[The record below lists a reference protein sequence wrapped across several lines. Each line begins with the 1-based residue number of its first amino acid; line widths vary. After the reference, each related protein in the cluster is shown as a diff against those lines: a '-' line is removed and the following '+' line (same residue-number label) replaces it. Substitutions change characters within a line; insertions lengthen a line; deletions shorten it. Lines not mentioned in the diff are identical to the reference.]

1 MRLIMKKIHLLL
13 GLIGLSVASVAS
25 AQNPS
30 VVREPEIEMN
40 LSRSVWFHSS
50 NVAGMSVT
58 PLGRYSIVDFG
69 YKGKNGDFKMSQQG
83 EKESVV
89 GFNTNGSTTV
99 GKTYLWGNFDY
110 KNIVEDGTKYITNLY
125 DPQRDM
131 PYYVADGVES
141 KFKKQ
146 SYDLG
151 VKAAFP
157 QLWGFVTPGCELQY
171 NTNTGAKQRDPRS
184 VTYYLTVK
192 AAPSLLF
199 ELSERHHIGLAA
211 NYEYLYER
219 STFNRSDTEIDCPVY
234 IMRGLGNYTA
244 GVVSGSVGVGTFF
257 YKGNKIGGSVQYG
270 YNNGGSAAALI
281 DAGYS
286 YKVEDAFQTPTKKQ
300 TMGSTKQN
308 AWYISAQL
316 YAEDA
321 AKLDKTIISYKE
333 RYTDGIEYIQELDQS
348 FDVAEWVTLAKY
360 VRSKYISR
368 VLDIKYEYYIK
379 SGDSY
384 KWKFGVDMQHSYKFD
399 EYLLPEASFKAENDY
414 GEVYAKRNFILG
426 SGKSTLLAGLNLGY
440 NENIQGEYIYTGA
453 YEGVETVIDMYE
465 NDIRYMSS
473 DYITV
478 GGELTYSTL
487 VSKSTSLF
495 VKGALKYY
503 SPIDSDFNKRL
514 YTNFSLGITF

>member
-1 MRLIMKKIHLLL
+1 MKKIYLLL
-13 GLIGLSVASVAS
+13 SLIGLSVASVAS
-25 AQNPS
+25 AQNSS

-40 LSRSVWFHSS
+40 LTRSLWFNSS
-50 NVAGMSVT
+50 NVAGMSIT
-58 PLGRYSIVDFG
+58 PLNRYSIVDFG
-69 YKGKNGDFKMSQQG
+69 YKGENGDFKMSQQG

-125 DPQRDM
+125 DPQREM

-199 ELSERHHIGLAA
+199 EISDNHHVGVAA

-257 YKGNKIGGSVQYG
+257 YKGNKIGGSIQYG
-270 YNNGGSAAALI
+270 YNSGDGMAALL

-300 TMGSTKQN
+300 NMGSTEQDLWKG
-308 AWYISAQL
+308 SLQL
-316 YAEDA
+316 LNENDA
-321 AKLDKTIISYKE
+321 NMQKFTIAYTD
-333 RYTDGIEYIQELDQS
+333 RNTDGIEYIQELDQS

-360 VRSKYISR
+360 VRSNYSYKS
-368 VLDIKYEYYIK
+368 LDMNYEYYVK
-379 SGDSY
+379 DGAGY
-384 KWKFGVDMQHSYKFD
+384 NWKFGLDYKHSKKAD
-399 EYLLPEASFKAENDY
+399 EYILPAASLKAENAY
-414 GEVYAKRNFILG
+414 FNVYAKKNFNLC
-426 SGKSTLLAGLNLGY
+426 SGKSALLAGLNFGM
-440 NENIQGEYIYTGA
+440 NENVKGEYNYTGS
-453 YEGVETVIDMYE
+453 YDDSDVVKDMYAS
-465 NDIRYMSS
+465 DIRYMSS
-473 DYITV
+473 DYVTF

-487 VSKSTSLF
+487 VSNVTSLF
-495 VKGALKYY
+495 VKGACKYY
-503 SPIDSDFNKRL
+503 SPSEGFDKRV
-514 YTNFSLGITF
+514 YTSLSVGITF

>member
-1 MRLIMKKIHLLL
+1 MRKIHLLL
-13 GLIGLSVASVAS
+13 ALIGLSVASVAS
-25 AQNPS
+25 AQNS
-30 VVREPEIEMN
+30 TVRQPEIEIN
-40 LSRSVWFHSS
+40 QSRALWFHSS

-58 PLGRYSIVDFG
+58 PLNRYSIVDFG
-69 YKGKNGDFKMSQQG
+69 YNGADGDFKMSQQG
-83 EKESVV
+83 KNESVV

-125 DPQRDM
+125 DPQREM

-146 SYDLG
+146 AYTLG

-157 QLWGFVTPGCELQY
+157 QLWDFVTPGCELEY

-192 AAPSLLF
+192 AAPSFLF
-199 ELSERHHIGLAA
+199 EITDRHHVGVAA
-211 NYEYLYER
+211 NYEYLFER
-219 STFNRSDTEIDCPVY
+219 STFNRSDTEVDCPVY

-257 YKGNKIGGSVQYG
+257 YKGNKIGGSIQYG

-300 TMGSTKQN
+300 SMGSTKQK
-308 AWYISAQL
+308 AWFVSGQMYV
-316 YAEDA
+316 EDA
-321 AKLDKTIISYKE
+321 GKLDKTIISYKE
-333 RYTDGIEYIQELDQS
+333 RYTDGIEYIQEMDPS
-348 FDVAEWVTLAKY
+348 FDVAEWITLAKY
-360 VRSKYISR
+360 VRSKYVSR
-368 VLDIKYEYYIK
+368 VLDISYEYYIK
-379 SGDSY
+379 SDYGY
-384 KWKFGVDMQHSYKFD
+384 RWKFGVDMQHSYKFD
-399 EYLLPEASFKAENDY
+399 EYLLPAASFKAENDY
-414 GEVYAKRNFILG
+414 GQVYAKRNFILG

-440 NENIQGEYIYTGA
+440 NENIKGEYNYTGG
-453 YEGVETVIDMYE
+453 YESSETVTDMYE

-487 VSKSTSLF
+487 VSNVTSLF
-495 VKGALKYY
+495 VKGACKYY
-503 SPIDSDFNKRL
+503 SPKGSSFDKRV
-514 YTNFSLGITF
+514 YTSLSVGITF

>member
-1 MRLIMKKIHLLL
+1 MKLIMRKIYLLL
-13 GLIGLSVASVAS
+13 SLIGLSLASVAS
-25 AQNPS
+25 AQNSS
-30 VVREPEIEMN
+30 VVRQAEIEMN
-40 LSRSVWFHSS
+40 LSRSLWFNSS
-50 NVAGMSVT
+50 NVAGMSIA
-58 PLGRYSIVDFG
+58 PLSRYSIVDFG
-69 YKGKNGDFKMSQQG
+69 YQRKNGDFKMSQQG

-89 GFNTNGSTTV
+89 GFNTNGSATV

-125 DPQRDM
+125 DPSREM

-184 VTYYLTVK
+184 VTYFLTVK
-192 AAPSLLF
+192 AAPSFLF
-199 ELSERHHIGLAA
+199 ELSEKHHVGFVV

-219 STFNRSDTEIDCPVY
+219 STFNRSDTEIDYPVY
-234 IMRGLGNYTA
+234 IMRGLGNYTS

-257 YKGNKIGGSVQYG
+257 YKGNKIGGSIQYG
-270 YNNGGSAAALI
+270 YNSGKGEAAVL

-308 AWYISAQL
+308 AWFVDLQL
-316 YAEDA
+316 VDENANIM
-321 AKLDKTIISYKE
+321 DKTQITYKE

-348 FDVAEWVTLAKY
+348 FDVAEWITLAKY
-360 VRSKYISR
+360 VRSKYVYR
-368 VLDIKYEYYIK
+368 ELDMNFEYYLK
-379 SGDSY
+379 SDNSY
-384 KWKFGVDMQHSYKFD
+384 KWMFGAYFNHSYKFD
-399 EYLLPEASFKAENDY
+399 EYLLPAASFKAENDY
-414 GEVYAKRNFILG
+414 TELVAKRNFIFD
-426 SGKSTLLAGLNLGY
+426 SGNSSLLAGLNLGY
-440 NENIQGEYIYTGA
+440 NENVKGDYQYTGA
-453 YEGVETVIDMYE
+453 YSDSETVTDMYK
-465 NDIRYMSS
+465 NDIMFLSS
-473 DYITV
+473 DYLTV
-478 GGELTYSTL
+478 GGEATYSTL

-495 VKGALKYY
+495 VKGAVKYY
-503 SPIDSDFNKRL
+503 APFDNDFKNRI
-514 YTNFSLGITF
+514 YTNISFGITF

>member
-1 MRLIMKKIHLLL
+1 MRLIMKKIYLLL
-13 GLIGLSVASVAS
+13 SLIGLSVASVAS
-25 AQNPS
+25 AQNSS

-40 LSRSVWFHSS
+40 LSRSVWFNSS
-50 NVAGMSVT
+50 NVAGMSIV
-58 PLGRYSIVDFG
+58 PLNRYSIVDFG
-69 YKGKNGDFKMSQQG
+69 YKGQNGNFKMSQQG
-83 EKESVV
+83 DKESVV
-89 GFNTNGSTTV
+89 GFNTNGATSI
-99 GKTYLWGNFDY
+99 GETYVWGNFDY

-125 DPQRDM
+125 DPQREM

-199 ELSERHHIGLAA
+199 EISDNHHVGVAA

-270 YNNGGSAAALI
+270 YNTDGAAALI

-308 AWYISAQL
+308 AWYVAAQL
-316 YAEDA
+316 YEENDR
-321 AKLDKTIISYKE
+321 KMDKIYASYNVRK
-333 RYTDGIEYIQELDQS
+333 TDGIEYIQELDQS

-360 VRSKYISR
+360 VRSKYSYK
-368 VLDIKYEYYIK
+368 VYDLNYEYYLK
-379 SGDSY
+379 SNDSY
-384 KWKFGVDMQHSYKFD
+384 KWKFGMNMKHTYKFD
-399 EYLLPEASFKAENDY
+399 EYLLPAASFKAENDY
-414 GEVYAKRNFILG
+414 CEVYAKRNFIMG

-440 NENIQGEYIYTGA
+440 NENIKGEYNYTGA
-453 YEGVETVIDMYE
+453 YSDAETVTDMYE
-465 NDIRYMSS
+465 NDIRYMST
-473 DYITV
+473 DYLKC
-478 GGELTYSTL
+478 GAELTYSTL
-487 VSKSTSLF
+487 VSKNTSLF
-495 VKGALKYY
+495 VKGAMQYFA
-503 SPIDSDFNKRL
+503 PINSDFNRRV
-514 YTNFSLGITF
+514 YTNFSVGITF

>member
-1 MRLIMKKIHLLL
+1 MKKIHLLL

-40 LSRSVWFHSS
+40 LSRSVWFNSS
-50 NVAGMSVT
+50 NVAGMSIT
-58 PLGRYSIVDFG
+58 PLARYSIVDFG
-69 YKGKNGDFKMSQQG
+69 YKGENGDFKMSQQG

-308 AWYISAQL
+308 AWYVSAQL

-440 NENIQGEYIYTGA
+440 NENIKGEYNYTGA
-453 YEGVETVIDMYE
+453 YSDAETVTDMYE
-465 NDIRYMSS
+465 NDIRYMST
-473 DYITV
+473 DYLKC
-478 GGELTYSTL
+478 GAELTYSTL
-487 VSKSTSLF
+487 VSKNTSLF
-495 VKGALKYY
+495 VKGAMQYFA
-503 SPIDSDFNKRL
+503 PINSDFNRRV
-514 YTNFSLGITF
+514 YTNFSVGITF

>member
-25 AQNPS
+25 AQNSS

-40 LSRSVWFHSS
+40 LSRSVWFNSS
-50 NVAGMSVT
+50 NVAGMSIV
-58 PLGRYSIVDFG
+58 PLNRYSIVDFG
-69 YKGKNGDFKMSQQG
+69 YKGQNGNFKMSQQG
-83 EKESVV
+83 DKESIV
-89 GFNTNGSTTV
+89 GFNTNGATSI
-99 GKTYLWGNFDY
+99 GETYVWGNFDY

-125 DPQRDM
+125 DPQREM

-199 ELSERHHIGLAA
+199 EISDNHHVGVAA

-270 YNNGGSAAALI
+270 YNTDGAAALI

-300 TMGSTKQN
+300 AMGSTKQH
-308 AWYISAQL
+308 AWFVSGQIYV
-316 YAEDA
+316 EDA

-360 VRSKYISR
+360 VRSKYTSR
-368 VLDIKYEYYIK
+368 VLDINYEYYIK
-379 SGDSY
+379 SDYGY

-399 EYLLPEASFKAENDY
+399 EYLLPAASFKAENDF
-414 GEVYAKRNFILG
+414 GQVYAKRNFIFG

-440 NENIQGEYIYTGA
+440 NENIKGEYNYTGA
-453 YEGVETVIDMYE
+453 YSDAETVTDMYE
-465 NDIRYMSS
+465 NDIRYMST
-473 DYITV
+473 DYLKC
-478 GGELTYSTL
+478 GAELTYSTL
-487 VSKSTSLF
+487 VSKNTSLF
-495 VKGALKYY
+495 VKGAMQYFA
-503 SPIDSDFNKRL
+503 PINSDFNRRV
-514 YTNFSLGITF
+514 YTNFSVGITF